1 MTFILDADRTCIYI
15 STTQKLI
22 IDSFQVILNLTS
34 YLLNRFIKIKCILK
48 YKERVIIH
56 DKQKRYLHRKVG
68 VSVLIIKYM
77 I

>member
-1 MTFILDADRTCIYI
+1 MTFILDADRTSIYI
-15 STTQKLI
+15 STSQKLI

-34 YLLNRFIKIKCILK
+34 YLLNRFIKIKFILK

>member
-56 DKQKRYLHRKVG
+56 DKQKRDTCTGKSEFQSSSLN
-68 VSVLIIKYM
+68 I
-77 I
+77 